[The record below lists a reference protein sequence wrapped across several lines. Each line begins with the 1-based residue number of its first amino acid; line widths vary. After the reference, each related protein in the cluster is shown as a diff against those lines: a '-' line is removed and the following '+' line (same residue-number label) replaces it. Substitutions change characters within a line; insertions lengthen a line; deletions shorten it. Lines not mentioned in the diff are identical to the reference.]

1 MPTYLCHG
9 FRWHRPSIRVYV
21 VVQNIDDAAP
31 EWIIGPES
39 SNAILES
46 FYTNFDFL
54 PEARPA
60 SGDRQQ
66 QQRKKAA
73 AGTGAS
79 KRRNG
84 SQAHNDAADPFAKPP
99 PPVPPEEDDV
109 LLNSWSAV
117 KLLEEY
123 DPTDLTSVSRP
134 YAFVADHVVRV
145 DLSVSVVEE
154 MAGYEERMGRDS
166 AGGRAMTAASSDDF
180 NNGKAGHKKGATSG
194 KKAGWLE
201 KLRDQLQKGEDIR
214 WYVVVCGDEER
225 AVCEELLEAPR
236 EQLEPRHIAE
246 LMRQEPVLEPAM
258 RSFDAPRGEGH
269 RPNKLSM
276 DRPPEGETRPRT
288 GSRETRYSRDRS
300 GSASKRV
307 TGGYSP
313 FPPPPS
319 AAPPTHK
326 KATSVGVPP
335 APTREPPPAREQR
348 PATAHPQP
356 VMESNVGVKTPH
368 KSRSLRRLFGMK
380 EGSS

>member
-31 EWIIGPES
+31 EWIITPDS
-39 SNAILES
+39 SAAILQS

-60 SGDRQQ
+60 SDDR
-66 QQRKKAA
+66 QRKKP
-73 AGTGAS
+73 S
-79 KRRNG
+79 KKRNG
-84 SQAHNDAADPFAKPP
+84 SQAQNPSPDTFAKPP

-109 LLNSWSAV
+109 LLNAWSAV

-134 YAFVADHVVRV
+134 YAFVADHVVRI

-154 MAGYEERMGRDS
+154 MASYEERMGRD
-166 AGGRAMTAASSDDF
+166 AGAGKAMAAASSDDY
-180 NNGKAGHKKGATSG
+180 NNGKAAHKKGATSG

-225 AVCEELLEAPR
+225 AVCEELLAAPR
-236 EQLEPRHIAE
+236 EPFEPRHVAE
-246 LMRQEPVLEPAM
+246 LIRQEPVPEPTM
-258 RSFDAPRGEGH
+258 MSFEEPRVESQ
-269 RPNKLSM
+269 RPNKMSM
-276 DRPPEGETRPRT
+276 DRPREGETRARA
-288 GSRETRYSRDRS
+288 GSREIRPGRDRS
-300 GSASKRV
+300 ASASKRV

-313 FPPPPS
+313 FPPPAS
-319 AAPPTHK
+319 AAPSSHQRMP
-326 KATSVGVPP
+326 SLGVPRP
-335 APTREPPPAREQR
+335 PTGEGG
-348 PATAHPQP
+348 PATANPQALLDP
-356 VMESNVGVKTPH
+356 NVGAKTPH
-368 KSRSLRRLFGMK
+368 KSRSLRRLFGK
-380 EGSS
+380 RDGSS

>member
-31 EWIIGPES
+31 EWIISPDS
-39 SNAILES
+39 SAAILQS

-60 SGDRQQ
+60 SDDR
-66 QQRKKAA
+66 QQRKKPAA
-73 AGTGAS
+73 SPS

-84 SQAHNDAADPFAKPP
+84 SQAQNDAPDPFAKPP

-109 LLNSWSAV
+109 LLNTWSVV

-134 YAFVADHVVRV
+134 YAFVADHIVRV

-154 MAGYEERMGRDS
+154 MAGYEERMGRES
-166 AGGRAMTAASSDDF
+166 GANRAMAAGSSDDY
-180 NNGKAGHKKGATSG
+180 NNGKAAHKKGATSG

-236 EQLEPRHIAE
+236 EQLEPRHVAE
-246 LMRQEPVLEPAM
+246 LIRQEAVLEPAM
-258 RSFDAPRGEGH
+258 RSFEEPRVEGQ
-269 RPNKLSM
+269 RQNKMSM
-276 DRPPEGETRPRT
+276 DRPCEGETRPRA
-288 GSRETRYSRDRS
+288 GSRETRVGRDRS
-300 GSASKRV
+300 ASASKRV

-313 FPPPPS
+313 FPPPAS
-319 AAPPTHK
+319 AAPQPHK
-326 KATSVGVPP
+326 RMPSIGVPP
-335 APTREPPPAREQR
+335 AATMEGR
-348 PATAHPQP
+348 PVTAQPQTLLDP
-356 VMESNVGVKTPH
+356 NAGVKTPH
-368 KSRSLRRLFGMK
+368 KSRSLRRLFGRRD
-380 EGSS
+380 GSS